1 MVFKYLKYATRRRNV
16 GTETSTQTEI
26 MMRCVCLCFCCF
38 LDARGSWKPGLS
50 TSHIRIFVA
59 PSLNIKQ
66 NRYVGGVYDFWHK
79 QATSRAHRTQ
89 HTHTYIH
96 FSWPGGR
103 LQVWS
108 LLCLSAAGRSFFVMS
123 SSMGGE
129 DGLTPKLVWLQQ
141 DQLNLLTQNS
151 AYPWKVFP
159 SFFLGK
165 KWLGDITWG
174 KDICSLASCSL
185 QRAWSA
191 KKCGVQLLFF
201 DFKESSNITFSAL
214 LLIIIWNFL

>member
-89 HTHTYIH
+89 HTHSHIH

-123 SSMGGE
+123 LSMGG
-129 DGLTPKLVWLQQ
+129 DPLRLTPKLVWLQQ

-151 AYPWKVFP
+151 VYPWKVFP
-159 SFFLGK
+159 FFFGLKMVGRHHLGK
-165 KWLGDITWG
+165 GYLFTGQLQLKKGL
-174 KDICSLASCSL
+174 ICPKMRCSIAIFWL
-185 QRAWSA
+185 QRV
-191 KKCGVQLLFF
+191 K
-201 DFKESSNITFSAL
+201 IY
-214 LLIIIWNFL
+214 

>member
-159 SFFLGK
+159 FFFLG
-165 KWLGDITWG
+165 
-174 KDICSLASCSL
+174 
-185 QRAWSA
+185 
-191 KKCGVQLLFF
+191 
-201 DFKESSNITFSAL
+201 
-214 LLIIIWNFL
+214 

>member
-1 MVFKYLKYATRRRNV
+1 MPEGPESQDYPLRISVYLWRPAW
-16 GTETSTQTEI
+16 TSNKI
-26 MMRCVCLCFCCF
+26 DMWAVCM
-38 LDARGSWKPGLS
+38 
-50 TSHIRIFVA
+50 IFGI
-59 PSLNIKQ
+59 SKQ
-66 NRYVGGVYDFWHK
+66 
-79 QATSRAHRTQ
+79 QAGHTGHNT
-89 HTHTYIH
+89 HTHIH

-123 SSMGGE
+123 LSMGGE

-201 DFKESSNITFSAL
+201 DFKEVSNIKFAAL
-214 LLIIIWNFL
+214 LLFIIWNFL